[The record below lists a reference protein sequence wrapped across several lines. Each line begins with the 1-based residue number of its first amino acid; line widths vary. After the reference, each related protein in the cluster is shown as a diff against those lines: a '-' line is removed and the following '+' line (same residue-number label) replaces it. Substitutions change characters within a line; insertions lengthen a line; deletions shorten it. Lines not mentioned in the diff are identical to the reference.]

1 MADSRKPF
9 EPNADP
15 ARSNADRSANAD
27 DNRKTGLAYAAGLT
41 LFAVVAAFTGAGWM
55 IDKWLGT
62 QPWGLVGGIVVGS
75 AAGLFQFVRLSS
87 RTY

>member
-1 MADSRKPF
+1 MPDLLRRESRDSSK
-9 EPNADP
+9 
-15 ARSNADRSANAD
+15 SNAD

-41 LFAVVAAFTGAGWM
+41 LFGVVATFTGAGWM
-55 IDKWLGT
+55 LDKWLGT